1 METIVKATSFP
12 KIWST
17 DEKVS
22 EPLTWIQ
29 PKCPSPESKPE
40 TLYKMG
46 HPKSWIQPW
55 IYWLGE
61 IPLPHQGAYR
71 KRYLNLAIRALRLC
85 VSVSPNAVSNLC

>member
-1 METIVKATSFP
+1 METTVKATSFP

-22 EPLTWIQ
+22 NPLTWIQ
-29 PKCPSPESKPE
+29 PKYLGPGSKPE
-40 TLYKMG
+40 TLYEMG

-71 KRYLNLAIRALRLC
+71 KRYLNLAIRALLLY
-85 VSVSPNAVSNLC
+85 VSVFSQCR